1 MIRMNDICKT
11 YSTGTKALDHVSL
24 NVKKGQIVSV
34 IGHNGAGK
42 STLFK
47 ILCGIITK
55 YSGESLINGKKSSIS
70 LSDRISY
77 LPEVRG
83 IDGRKCVIDHLTNL
97 LMYKGYSKKDAEK
110 YILDGL
116 EQFDMLHVKYEKI
129 GNLSKGNQ
137 QKLQIILAITNNP
150 DVIILDE
157 PFSGLDL
164 ITVDYLWDI
173 IYKLRDKGCTILF
186 STHNL
191 TDNVNKCD
199 SFFILKKGHVVE
211 SGTLQQIQENYSMIL
226 EIENESLTEEI
237 LQMIEGVG
245 TYSKEDSVFK
255 IEIAS
260 QNVAVKIF
268 DALGDK
274 YCKRFYVRK
283 FTLPEIFRAIGKD
296 ADNE

>member
-11 YSTGTKALDHVSL
+11 YSTGTKALDHVNI

-55 YSGESLINGKKSSIS
+55 YSGESLIDGKKSSIS
-70 LSDRISY
+70 MSDRISY

-97 LMYKGYSKKDAEK
+97 LMYKGYSKKEAEG
-110 YILDGL
+110 YILNGL
-116 EQFDMLHVKYEKI
+116 EQFDLLHVKYEKI

-137 QKLQIILAITNNP
+137 QKLQIILAIANSP

-157 PFSGLDL
+157 PFSGLDI
-164 ITVDYLWDI
+164 ITVDYLWDV
-173 IYKLRDKGCTILF
+173 IYKLRDNGCTIIF

-191 TDNVNKCD
+191 FDNVNKCD

-211 SGTLQQIQENYSMIL
+211 SGTLQQIQEHYNMIL

-237 LQMIEGVG
+237 LQSIEGIG
-245 TYSKEDSVFK
+245 IYSKEDSVFK
-255 IEIAS
+255 IEIEG
-260 QNVAVKIF
+260 QNVAEKIF
-268 DALGDK
+268 DALEDK

-283 FTLPEIFRAIGKD
+283 FTLPEIFRFIGKD
-296 ADNE
+296 AENE

>member
-11 YSTGTKALDHVSL
+11 YSTGTKALDHVNI

-55 YSGESLINGKKSSIS
+55 YSGESLIDGKKSSIS
-70 LSDRISY
+70 MSDRISY

-97 LMYKGYSKKDAEK
+97 LMYKGYSKKEAEG
-110 YILDGL
+110 YILNGL
-116 EQFDMLHVKYEKI
+116 EQFDLLHVKYEKI

-137 QKLQIILAITNNP
+137 QKLQIILAIANSP

-157 PFSGLDL
+157 PFSGLDI
-164 ITVDYLWDI
+164 ITVDYLWDV
-173 IYKLRDKGCTILF
+173 IYKLRDNGCTIIF

-191 TDNVNKCD
+191 FDNVNKCD

-211 SGTLQQIQENYSMIL
+211 SGTLQQIQEHYNMIL

-237 LQMIEGVG
+237 LQSIEGIG
-245 TYSKEDSVFK
+245 IYSKEDSVFK
-255 IEIAS
+255 IEIEG
-260 QNVAVKIF
+260 QNVAEKIF
-268 DALGDK
+268 DALEDK

-283 FTLPEIFRAIGKD
+283 FTLPEIFRVIGKD
-296 ADNE
+296 AENE

>member
-1 MIRMNDICKT
+1 MIRMNDICKI
-11 YSTGTKALDHVSL
+11 YNTGTKALDHVNI

-55 YSGESLINGKKSSIS
+55 YTGESLIDGKKSSIS
-70 LSDRISY
+70 MSDRISY

-116 EQFDMLHVKYEKI
+116 EQFDMLQVKYEKI

-137 QKLQIILAITNNP
+137 QKLQIILAIANNP

-191 TDNVNKCD
+191 SDNINKCD

-211 SGTLQQIQENYSMIL
+211 SGTLQQIQEHYNMIL
-226 EIENESLTEEI
+226 EIENASLTEEI
-237 LQMIEGVG
+237 LQSIKGIG

-255 IEIAS
+255 IEIE
-260 QNVAVKIF
+260 NPDVAEKIF
-268 DALGDK
+268 DALEDK

-283 FTLPEIFRAIGKD
+283 YTLPEIFRAIGKD

>member
-11 YSTGTKALDHVSL
+11 YNTGTKALDHVNI

-55 YSGESLINGKKSSIS
+55 YSGESLIDGKKSSIS
-70 LSDRISY
+70 MSDRISY

-97 LMYKGYSKKDAEK
+97 LMYKGYSKKDAEG
-110 YILDGL
+110 YILNGL
-116 EQFDMLHVKYEKI
+116 EQFDLLHVKYEKI

-137 QKLQIILAITNNP
+137 QKLQIILAIANSP

-157 PFSGLDL
+157 PFSGLDI
-164 ITVDYLWDI
+164 ITVDYLWDV
-173 IYKLRDKGCTILF
+173 IYKLRDNGCTIIF

-191 TDNVNKCD
+191 FDNVNKCD

-211 SGTLQQIQENYSMIL
+211 SGTLQQIQEHYNMIL

-237 LQMIEGVG
+237 LQSIEGIG
-245 TYSKEDSVFK
+245 IYSKEDSVFK
-255 IEIAS
+255 IEIEG
-260 QNVAVKIF
+260 QNVAEKIF
-268 DALGDK
+268 DALEDK

-283 FTLPEIFRAIGKD
+283 FTLPEIFRVIGKD
-296 ADNE
+296 AENE